1 MSCSEFQRQ
10 IDIGF
15 KQSGFEIS
23 GELLE
28 HIQSCESCSDYLR
41 ELETLQEAL
50 NQPRSKILPGELD
63 DLTFDKIISPSP
75 ELEKV
80 RHSIKIGWLSKWLLA
95 PAVVIAAV
103 ILIIMFVKP
112 GGNNVNEYSGM
123 YIDPYSS
130 FEMDNSIFSSD
141 SLSIKVLSSMAG
153 NDATL
158 DRVAD
163 ELLYESNI
171 DDMLGNLTP
180 DELKALYDK
189 LDNHKG

>member
-28 HIQSCESCSDYLR
+28 HIQSCESCSDYLH
-41 ELETLQEAL
+41 ELEMLQGAL
-50 NQPRSKILPGELD
+50 NRPRLEVLPGELD
-63 DLTFDKIISPSP
+63 DLTFDKIISPSRQSQ
-75 ELEKV
+75 KA

-95 PAVVIAAV
+95 PAVVTVAV
-103 ILIIMFVKP
+103 ILTIMLTRP
-112 GGNNVNEYSGM
+112 GGNNINEYSGM

-153 NDATL
+153 NDAAL

-189 LDNHKG
+189 LDNNKG